1 MPREQGYVHGECPEA
16 LRYDEFVSNLRS
28 VQQRSEEIWTS
39 ESEPFI
45 FVDGFLLFC
54 DERYLPLYD
63 IKIFLRVSKE
73 TCRQRR
79 LSRDPGTSVD
89 YFEKI
94 IWPSYLR
101 WNSIPLGLWESQQTA
116 PDDSQ
121 FVEEAKGQQQAEHQ
135 ASKPSAREGGFFFIN
150 GEDDVDTVFRLAVEH
165 ITARKHAHLV
175 C

>member
-1 MPREQGYVHGECPEA
+1 MPTATSQVPESPTTHQGPVA
-16 LRYDEFVSNLRS
+16 KRAASLQLQNN
-28 VQQRSEEIWTS
+28 
-39 ESEPFI
+39 
-45 FVDGFLLFC
+45 
-54 DERYLPLYD
+54 
-63 IKIFLRVSKE
+63 
-73 TCRQRR
+73 
-79 LSRDPGTSVD
+79 SRDPGTSVD

-121 FVEEAKGQQQAEHQ
+121 LVEEAKGQQQAEHQ

>member
-1 MPREQGYVHGECPEA
+1 
-16 LRYDEFVSNLRS
+16 
-28 VQQRSEEIWTS
+28 
-39 ESEPFI
+39 
-45 FVDGFLLFC
+45 
-54 DERYLPLYD
+54 LPLYD

-121 FVEEAKGQQQAEHQ
+121 LVEEAKGQQQAEHQ